1 MDLDLARELM
11 VYAANVLKY
20 ECPED
25 VPEIRIKPDLECHGL
40 FQRYLFREPVI
51 ILRDWRDGNLEDQA
65 TLVHE
70 LTHWIQHRQ
79 GAAIGNEVEAITV
92 ECRWLQ
98 SKGENP
104 RDYMSETSVF
114 KMTGDQEFA
123 RLEWL

>member
-1 MDLDLARELM
+1 MNLELARELM

-25 VPEIRIKPDLECHGL
+25 VPEIRIEPDLECHGL
-40 FQRYLFREPVI
+40 FRWSIFRPPVI
-51 ILRDWRDGNLEDQA
+51 SLRDWREGNLEDQA

-70 LTHWIQHRQ
+70 LAHWVQYES
-79 GAAIGNEVEAITV
+79 GFGTNEIGAITV

-104 RDYMSETSVF
+104 RDYMSESSVF
-114 KMTGDQEFA
+114 KMTGDKEFA